1 VNSTLGRPYLRALL
15 VLVSVFVLL
24 HSALAGP
31 QSGIGVTIQIQE
43 GNNVQ
48 NVVDKDAPKPIVVRV
63 MDRTGRPL
71 PEATVLFS
79 APETGPGGNFASE
92 SNPVIVFTDQQGVAT
107 APQYHANSMEGS
119 YRIQVQASYMGESST
134 TPITQTNIAQKKSSK
149 KLLIFTAV
157 AGGAAAAALGAM
169 KGGGSG
175 GGSSTPSTPS
185 NPGSSTPPTITF
197 GGTTIGAPQ

>member
-1 VNSTLGRPYLRALL
+1 MNSTGRPYRALL

-31 QSGIGVTIQIQE
+31 QSGLGVTIQVQE

-48 NVVDKDAPKPIVVRV
+48 NVIDKESPKPIVVRV
-63 MDRTGRPL
+63 MDRTGRPI

-79 APETGPGGNFASE
+79 APETGPGGSFASE

-107 APQYHANSMEGS
+107 APQFRANSLEGM
-119 YRIQVQASYMGESST
+119 YRIQVQASYMGET
-134 TPITQTNIAQKKSSK
+134 TSKPIEQANIAQKKSSK
-149 KLLIFTAV
+149 KLIIISAV

-169 KGGGSG
+169 KGGGSSS
-175 GGSSTPSTPS
+175 SSTPPS
-185 NPGSSTPPTITF
+185 NPGSSSPPSISF
-197 GGTTIGAPQ
+197 GPGSVGAPQ